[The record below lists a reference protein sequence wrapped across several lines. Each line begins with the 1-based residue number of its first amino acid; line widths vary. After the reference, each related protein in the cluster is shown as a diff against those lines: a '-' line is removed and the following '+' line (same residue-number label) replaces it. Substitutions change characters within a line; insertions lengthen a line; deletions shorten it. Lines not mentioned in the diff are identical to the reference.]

1 MPQLIPDMLI
11 EDQFS
16 CTERLVKMD
25 TVETK
30 LTISVDWCDFYVKQ
44 ILNKHAGGFDEIAR
58 LTDTLPLFDLMHF
71 DFSTVIWP

>member
-30 LTISVDWCDFYVKQ
+30 LIISVD
-44 ILNKHAGGFDEIAR
+44 
-58 LTDTLPLFDLMHF
+58 
-71 DFSTVIWP
+71 